1 MNYMEVNTQIINS
14 VKEWVKLDN
23 EMRTLKEELNI
34 RKKKKDNIS
43 NGLLQSMK
51 EKEID
56 SFDLKD
62 GKLEYKTRK
71 TKKPISKK
79 MLLNILSQY
88 YNGDPNKASELNN
101 YILANREEN
110 TKETILRKIQS
121 DS

>member
-1 MNYMEVNTQIINS
+1 MEINEGIINS

-23 EMRTLKEELNI
+23 EMRTLKDELNS
-34 RKKKKDNIS
+34 RKKRKDSIS
-43 NGLLQSMK
+43 NGLLHSMK

-88 YNGDPNKASELNN
+88 YNGDPNKANELNN
-101 YILANREEN
+101 FILSNREESV
-110 TKETILRKIQS
+110 KETILRKVQS
-121 DS
+121 NP

>member
-71 TKKPISKK
+71 TKKKKKKK

>member
-56 SFDLKD
+56 SFDLVIRLNLFKD
-62 GKLEYKTRK
+62 FSILTNC
-71 TKKPISKK
+71 TSSHSCISS
-79 MLLNILSQY
+79 L
-88 YNGDPNKASELNN
+88 
-101 YILANREEN
+101 
-110 TKETILRKIQS
+110 
-121 DS
+121 